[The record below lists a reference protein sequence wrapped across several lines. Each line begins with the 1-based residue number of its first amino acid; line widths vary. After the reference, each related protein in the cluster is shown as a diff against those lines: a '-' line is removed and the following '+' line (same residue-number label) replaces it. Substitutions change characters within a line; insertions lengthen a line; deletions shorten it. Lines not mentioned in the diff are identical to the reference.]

1 MKFVILDVYPHKK
14 HRLIKDTAGGYG
26 TGNDFG
32 NTLFSKLLN
41 IYVEGNI
48 GMPAIEI
55 MIISSILKKNHQV
68 HYTRDLNDNNISD
81 CDFVILPSSIIAHET
96 ELLTLSKLENKKVF
110 VTGIFAN
117 TFKEKYLKKYSI
129 VIKNESDIFFYNLDK
144 NGKLNKEFLE
154 ELFLNKESINDF
166 YETVSLDD
174 LPYPD
179 WGSYSKQYPLRNNF
193 FSLKEKIAIP
203 LLGTRGCPYS
213 CFFYCTYPLQQ
224 GRKVRARSVKN
235 IVDEIKYWQKELGTN
250 KFVFRDPVFSIN
262 RKHTIE
268 FCNEVINQKL
278 NISFM
283 VETHLN
289 NLDDEM
295 IKLLK
300 LAGLKLV
307 YVGVESSS
315 HVVLKDMK
323 RFTVEH
329 DKQYKVIKKC
339 EDAGIKVKTM
349 FIIGNP
355 EDTKDTIIQSIE
367 YSKYLPSLYSQ
378 FSVFTPYPGTPAYN
392 EYKDLITETK
402 LENFN
407 QYNLIFKHKNLS
419 RKEITNLKSLA
430 YFKFYFNFKKI
441 IQILKYFIKSKYL
454 RKNFA

>member
-1 MKFVILDVYPHKK
+1 MKFVILDVYPDKK
-14 HRLIKDTAGGYG
+14 HRLVKDTAGGYG

-32 NTLFSKLLN
+32 NSFFSKFLN
-41 IYVEGNI
+41 IYVDQSI

-55 MIISSILKKNHQV
+55 MIISSILKQDHQV
-68 HYTRDLNDNNISD
+68 YYTRNINDKKILD

-96 ELLTLSKLENKKVF
+96 ELDTLSKLENKKIF

-117 TFKEKYLKKYSI
+117 TMKEKYLKENSI
-129 VIKNESDIFFYNLDK
+129 VIKNESDIFFYNLKK
-144 NGKLNKEFLE
+144 NGKLDKEFLDN
-154 ELFLNKESINDF
+154 LFINKDLINDF
-166 YETVSLDD
+166 YSPVLLDD
-174 LPYPD
+174 LPFPD
-179 WGSYSKQYPLRNNF
+179 WFSYSKKFRLRNDF
-193 FSLKEKIAIP
+193 FSLKEKVAIP
-203 LLGTRGCPYS
+203 ILATRGCPYS

-235 IVDEIKYWQKELGTN
+235 IIDEIKYWQKKLGTN

-268 FCNEVINQKL
+268 FCNEVIKQKL
-278 NISFM
+278 NITFM

-295 IKLLK
+295 IPLLK
-300 LAGLKLV
+300 EAGLKLA

-315 HVVLKDMK
+315 NFVLKDMK

-329 DKQYKVIKKC
+329 DKQFQVIKKC

-355 EDTKDTIIQSIE
+355 EDTKETIIQSIE
-367 YSKYLPSLYSQ
+367 YAKYLPSLYSQ

-392 EYKDLITETK
+392 EFKDIITEKK

-407 QYNLIFKHKNLS
+407 QYNLTFTHKNLS
-419 RKEITNLKSLA
+419 REDVNNLKSLA
-430 YFKFYFNFKKI
+430 YFRYYFNFKKI
-441 IQILKYFIKSKYL
+441 FQILKYSLKSKLY
-454 RKNFA
+454 NI